1 MVLRVGRGSQRCY
14 NKREERY
21 SMMIALAIAGLIVSL
36 HALREITQET
46 IVSRHGDLKDE

>member
-21 SMMIALAIAGLIVSL
+21 FMMIALAIAGLIVSL
-36 HALREITQET
+36 HAIREITQET
-46 IVSRHGDLKDE
+46 IISQRRDLKEP